1 MSNDNMQNQPHSV
14 TNLELMLQHWCDLSN
29 VERRALIALAKEVDT
44 ASHLIENS
52 ISDLSEH
59 FLHLAGLAQHQSSQV
74 SGFVE
79 NLSDQLETAE
89 NKLNEI
95 HTTLI
100 SGKEISET
108 DLKDAIELVRRT
120 NVRKEEE
127 TCSLLAKEVA
137 ETLKTSDKISDGI
150 SDIVTKIQFQDRT
163 SQRLGHISATLR
175 VVVDMMKEMEA
186 ETNPLGT
193 QPEEAPHDNRW
204 MMKMIADMH
213 LGEMRERF
221 LKHALFDT
229 CDTLFDA
236 ATVAEQKADHAE
248 SSEDIE
254 LF

>member
-1 MSNDNMQNQPHSV
+1 MKQQPRSV
-14 TNLELMLQHWCDLSN
+14 SSLELMLQHWCDLSN
-29 VERRALIALAKEVDT
+29 VERRALIALAKEIDT

-59 FLHLAGLAQHQSSQV
+59 FLHLAGLAQNQSSQI
-74 SGFVE
+74 SCFVE

-89 NKLNEI
+89 DKLKEI
-95 HTTLI
+95 HKDLK
-100 SGKEISET
+100 SGKAISET
-108 DLKDAIELVRRT
+108 DLMDVIDLISQTNRNIEEGRLPEPT
-120 NVRKEEE
+120 
-127 TCSLLAKEVA
+127 
-137 ETLKTSDKISDGI
+137 KTSDEISDGI

-175 VVVDMMKEMEA
+175 VVVDMMKEMET
-186 ETNPLGT
+186 ETSPRGI
-193 QPEEAPHDNRW
+193 QSEEAPQDNRW

-229 CDTLFDA
+229 CDTLFDEP
-236 ATVAEQKADHAE
+236 TMIEEKADHAE
-248 SSEDIE
+248 ASEDIE